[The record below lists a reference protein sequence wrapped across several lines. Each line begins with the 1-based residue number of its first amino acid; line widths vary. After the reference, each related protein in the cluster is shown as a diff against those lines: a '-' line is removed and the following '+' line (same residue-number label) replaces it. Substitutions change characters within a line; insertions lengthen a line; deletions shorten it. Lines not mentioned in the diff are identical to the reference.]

1 MDDISKETAEHK
13 LPKLP
18 EPTEAT
24 AKRSA
29 KDSVFRD
36 LFRDPKNVF
45 RLFRELHP
53 EVTDVAQEDIELVTL
68 VPILANMIRND
79 LGFVVRERV
88 KDEQTQE
95 IRFRH
100 RLIILVEAQATWTL
114 NILFRFLL
122 YLAAEY
128 QSYIQKN
135 KLRIHDTALVDLPE
149 PEFYVVYIGE
159 SRKVED
165 VISLRKHVFR
175 NSDAN
180 LELRATVIHA
190 PDREKI
196 VGQYVIFCHILDTM
210 FRKYGRTMFAL
221 EETIR
226 VCKDE
231 NILREYLEQRE
242 KEEIFNMMEA
252 MFSEEFRRKAD
263 AKALRDAVEEAER
276 RGEARGEKRGEA
288 RGEKRGE
295 ARGEKRGEARGE
307 KRGEK
312 RGAIRTSVQDWQEF
326 GKSYDETAAMLSSR
340 FQLNADAVK
349 AQMDQFWRIQQ

>member
-1 MDDISKETAEHK
+1 MAMSEEKAEHK
-13 LPKLP
+13 PPKLP

-24 AKRSA
+24 AKYSA

-45 RLFRELHP
+45 RMFRELHP
-53 EVTDVAQEDIELVTL
+53 EVTDVTQEDIQLVTL

-88 KDEQTQE
+88 QNEKTKE

-135 KLRIHDTALVDLPE
+135 NLRIHDSTLVDLPE
-149 PEFYVVYIGE
+149 PEFYVVYVGE

-165 VISLRKHVFR
+165 TISLRKHVFR
-175 NSDAN
+175 NPDAS
-180 LELRATVIHA
+180 LDLRATVIYA
-190 PDREKI
+190 ADKEKI
-196 VGQYVIFCHILDTM
+196 VGQYVIFCHILDEM
-210 FRKYGRTMFAL
+210 FRRYGRTMFAL

-226 VCKDE
+226 ICKDE
-231 NILREYLEQRE
+231 DILREYLEQRE
-242 KEEIFNMMEA
+242 KEEIFGMVEA
-252 MFSEEFRRKAD
+252 MFSEEFRRRAD
-263 AKALRDAVEEAER
+263 AQALKEAVEEAVKV
-276 RGEARGEKRGEA
+276 AEKRA
-288 RGEKRGE
+288 
-295 ARGEKRGEARGE
+295 E

-312 RGAIRTSVQDWQEF
+312 RGERRGEIRMCIQNWQEF
-326 GKSYDETAAMLSSR
+326 GKSYDETVSMLSSR
-340 FQLNADAVK
+340 FHLNADAVK
-349 AQMDQFWRIQQ
+349 VQMDRFWSVQT